1 MIEQY
6 SAAQKVQYWI
16 LETLENFLVF
26 MNREEICKTSLI
38 HGFHFKKITVDLNEP
53 LKPPPQVFAAD
64 Y

>member
-1 MIEQY
+1 MREQY

-16 LETLENFLVF
+16 FDTSENFLVF

-38 HGFHFKKITVDLNEP
+38 HGFNFKKITVGLNEP
-53 LKPPPQVFAAD
+53 LKPAPQVFAAD